1 MLQVIELVRV
11 TPAIRRAGIYAAE
24 VRKNRRSGGNF
35 PATILLPLHIF
46 MLYYLLCYDFSFLL
60 LILMKLL

>member
-24 VRKNRRSGGNF
+24 VRKNRRSGNNF
-35 PATILLPLHIF
+35 SATTLLHAF
-46 MLYYLLCYDFSFLL
+46 MYISIVL
-60 LILMKLL
+60 